1 MSLSKTAI
9 FLVKAFHSFAF
20 LTIQSS
26 IVYLLYKGIRGEPDR
41 KAAVAATIAT
51 AETLIYVGNGFK
63 CPLTGL
69 AERLGAEHGAV
80 TDIFLPRWL
89 AANIANIYGPIF
101 AIGLVLNIRSFLRL
115 HRWRPAGND
124 V

>member
-1 MSLSKTAI
+1 MILRKSAL

-20 LTIQSS
+20 LTIQSA
-26 IVYLLYKGIRGEPDR
+26 IVYLVFKGQRGQPDR
-41 KAAVAATIAT
+41 KAALAATIAT
-51 AETLIYVGNGFK
+51 AETLIYVGNGFR

-89 AANIANIYGPIF
+89 AANVANI
-101 AIGLVLNIRSFLRL
+101 
-115 HRWRPAGND
+115 
-124 V
+124 